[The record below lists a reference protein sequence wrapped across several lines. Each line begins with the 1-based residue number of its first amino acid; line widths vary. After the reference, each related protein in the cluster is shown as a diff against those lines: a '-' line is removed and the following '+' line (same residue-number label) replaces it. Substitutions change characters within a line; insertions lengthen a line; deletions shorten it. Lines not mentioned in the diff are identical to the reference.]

1 MIFRFLYFLRRWMAS
16 LWGAVLFY
24 ALDMDPLAGGVPLVL
39 CIAADVIFIGR
50 APEFRLP
57 DRALLAWVRDADS
70 GAAQDGTRPL
80 LSFKQF
86 LFLAAAL
93 ATLHAASPWL
103 PVGGSLL
110 VLATALFTTL
120 VLCIVSYELAAYIR
134 ASGNAEALLNRRMR
148 EDADLPAEA
157 WLLLFWLP
165 RRVRSYIAFGLLTA
179 IVVVMIPGIVAGFAF
194 VVSLEYPGATR
205 SNSFSALLLL
215 SLMPACLPFFL
226 GMFAWNMLGWR
237 LRRIRAAEAAA
248 LEQSP
253 GLG

>member
-1 MIFRFLYFLRRWMAS
+1 LIFRFLYFLRRGMAAI
-16 LWGAVLFY
+16 WGAVLSY
-24 ALDMDPLAGGVPLVL
+24 ALDMDALAGGVPLVL
-39 CIAADVIFIGR
+39 CIAADVIFVGR

-57 DRALLAWVRDADS
+57 DRALLAWVRNADG
-70 GAAQDGTRPL
+70 GAPHDRARPF
-80 LSFKQF
+80 LSFKHF
-86 LFLAAAL
+86 LLPAAVFAAL
-93 ATLHAASPWL
+93 NAMSPWL
-103 PVGGSLL
+103 GFGGGLL
-110 VLATALFTTL
+110 VLATALFATL

-179 IVVVMIPGIVAGFAF
+179 IVLVMIPGIVAGFAF
-194 VVSLEYPGATR
+194 VVSLEYSGATR